1 MVKSICSMLCV
12 LVIIVVGA
20 LCESTFVIKQFE
32 EFESASESLYEKTE
46 EQIAVKD
53 DAVALQENWLNKK
66 KYLHNFIPHTEIK
79 EMDLWLSEAIT
90 LIDQKAWDDAL
101 PKIKVINDLAKRIPD
116 TFRVSIE
123 NIL

>member
-46 EQIAVKD
+46 EQTAVKD

-79 EMDLWLSEAIT
+79 EMDINPLLADEQDVIAV
-90 LIDQKAWDDAL
+90 DA
-101 PKIKVINDLAKRIPD
+101 RI
-116 TFRVSIE
+116 RVE
-123 NIL
+123 K